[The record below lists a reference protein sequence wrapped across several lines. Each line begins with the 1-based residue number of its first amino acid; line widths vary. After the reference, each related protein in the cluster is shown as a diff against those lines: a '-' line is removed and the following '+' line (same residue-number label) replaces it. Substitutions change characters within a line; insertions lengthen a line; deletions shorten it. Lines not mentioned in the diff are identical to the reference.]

1 MDLTIVTYHY
11 VRDLE
16 GSRYPAIRG
25 RRVSEFQRQ
34 LDFIERNYNVV
45 RADEVISALRGERE
59 LPAKALWLTFDDGYI
74 DHFENV
80 FPLLRERGWQGS
92 FFPPARSVLSRE
104 ILDVNKIHFV
114 LASQADPYPIIAS
127 LEALVLEHECSEIRP
142 FDYYWQQH
150 AKPSRY
156 DGPEIVFIK
165 RMLQSGI
172 PEKVRVEFLDRLFRQ
187 FVSVDPISFAADL
200 YVSRGQLQ
208 EMIEAG
214 MYVGSHGDSHRW
226 LDKLDS
232 DEQVVEIDR
241 SLEFLKDL
249 GAPTD
254 KWIMCY
260 PYGANDSSLRNHL
273 RVRGC
278 AAGLT
283 VRVAVASI
291 GVDDPLMLP
300 RINTNDMTY

>member
-16 GSRYPAIRG
+16 GSRYPAIKG
-25 RRVSEFQRQ
+25 RRVSEFCRQ
-34 LDFIERNYNVV
+34 LDYIERNYNVI
-45 RADEVISALRGERE
+45 RAENVISALRGEGK

-74 DHFENV
+74 DHYENV
-80 FPLLRERGWQGS
+80 FPLLRERGLQGS
-92 FFPPARSVLSRE
+92 FFPPARSVLARE
-104 ILDVNKIHFV
+104 LLDVNKIHFV
-114 LASQADPYPIIAS
+114 LASQADPSPVIAS
-127 LEALVLEHECSEIRP
+127 LKAFILECESPDILP
-142 FDYYWQQH
+142 FDHYWRQY
-150 AKPSRY
+150 AKASRY
-156 DGPEIVFIK
+156 DGAEIVFFK
-165 RMLQSGI
+165 RMLQGGV
-172 PEKVRVEFLDRLFRQ
+172 PERVRAEFLDRLFHQ
-187 FVSVDPISFAADL
+187 FVSDDPVSFAADL
-200 YVSRGQLQ
+200 YVSREQLQ
-208 EMIEAG
+208 EMLLAG

>member
-16 GSRYPAIRG
+16 GSRYPAIKG

-34 LDFIERNYNVV
+34 LDFIGRNYNVV
-45 RADEVISALRGERE
+45 RADELMSVLRGEGE
-59 LPAKALWLTFDDGYI
+59 LPAKAIWLTFDDGYI

-80 FPLLRERGWQGS
+80 FPLLREQGWQGS
-92 FFPPARSVLSRE
+92 FFPPARSVLSKE
-104 ILDVNKIHFV
+104 LLDVNKIHFI
-114 LASQADPYPIIAS
+114 LASQANPNRIIAS
-127 LEALVLEHECSEIRP
+127 LKALVLEQESPDIRP
-142 FDYYWQQH
+142 FDQYWQQH
-150 AKPSRY
+150 AKASRY

-165 RMLQSGI
+165 RMLQSEFL
-172 PEKVRVEFLDRLFRQ
+172 EKVRGEFLDRLFRQ
-187 FVSVDPISFAADL
+187 FVSVDPISFATDL
-200 YVSRGQLQ
+200 YVSREQLQ

-214 MYVGSHGDSHRW
+214 MYVGSHGDRHRW
-226 LDKLDS
+226 LDQLDS
-232 DEQVVEIDR
+232 DEQAAEIDR
-241 SLEFLKDL
+241 SLAFLKDL

-254 KWIMCY
+254 EWIMCY
-260 PYGANDSSLRNHL
+260 PYGANDSALRNHL
-273 RVRGC
+273 RMRGC

-300 RINTNDMTY
+300 RINTNDMPY